1 MDKHSIQN
9 LCNEAKKAA
18 KNAYAPYSKFHVGAA
33 LLAKDEKIYY
43 GCNVESSSYGLTICA
58 ERNAIAAAV
67 VAGEKEF
74 KALAIYSTVGAAPC
88 GACRQVIWDI
98 CQDIPIYSIDKN
110 GEIATYTSAEILP
123 LPFDE
128 NKLKEA
134 EK

>member
-1 MDKHSIQN
+1 MDKQSIQN
-9 LCNEAKKAA
+9 LCKEAEKASQ
-18 KNAYAPYSKFHVGAA
+18 NAHAPYSNFHVGAA
-33 LLAKDEKIYY
+33 LLAKNHKIYH

-67 VAGEKEF
+67 VHGETEF
-74 KALAIYSTVGAAPC
+74 EALAVYSSVGAAPC

-98 CQDIPIYSIDKN
+98 CHNIPVYVIDDK
-110 GEIATYTSAEILP
+110 GHIRTYTSAEILP
-123 LPFDE
+123 VPFDE